1 MASKTDISSPSW
13 LLEIITKIIFSTGIT
28 LGRKAIGCFGGCDFH
43 GINHNVYW
51 TNLEETVQVGGTSI
65 KLTEEVDWSVGD
77 EIVITTTSYAL
88 VFILF

>member
-1 MASKTDISSPSW
+1 MYIK
-13 LLEIITKIIFSTGIT
+13 LTGIT

-51 TNLEETVQVGGTSI
+51 TSLARTVEAGGSSI
-65 KLTEEVDWSVGD
+65 ELMEEVDWNVGD

-88 VFILF
+88 VL